1 MANFRPALI
10 VVDLQEDFCPPNGSL
25 AVANGRDIAPLVNKL
40 LASPFV
46 IRIATKDWHPQN
58 HISFATNHQGKVPFE
73 DSITIVNPHNE
84 AETYESRLWPV
95 HCVQGSPGAE
105 LIPEIRASQL
115 DIVLQKGIDP
125 RVEMYSP
132 FYDPFRS
139 PRICDSGLVKLLK
152 EKQVTDVYVVGL
164 AADYCVKNA
173 AVDAAKE
180 GFKTYLVEE
189 CTRAVDPS
197 AWPECK
203 KEIEISGAKVVSIDG
218 PELAS
223 TTYVGVVKESLLD
236 VTRSARTADWPSLVE
251 GSRSLQ
257 ASPETSWRWQS
268 FDSDSTIPKDADHLA
283 VITLVFPESS
293 EDAPQTAP
301 LPHIVPL
308 PQNLSISHL
317 PSTSNPLS
325 AYSQDS
331 ALAFAVKYSE
341 AAEFLAAAQ
350 EIPNDVPGQESRE
363 TELGKE
369 EQRMWIM
376 KVAKG
381 YTRGSVVRWIHNA
394 WTEFLDLI
402 KNAETLDIIIMVLGY
417 LSMHLTFVS
426 LFLSMRKM
434 GSNVWL
440 AISVLFS
447 STFAFLF
454 GLNVTTKLGVPISM
468 VLLSEGLPF
477 LVVTIGF
484 EKNIALTRAVLSH
497 ALEHRRPEEKT
508 GAGKS
513 AKFLTPS
520 DGIIH
525 YAVQRAIKD
534 NGYEIV
540 RDYVIEILILVAG
553 AASGVQGGLQQFC
566 FLAAWILF
574 FDCILLFTFYTA
586 ILCIKLEVNRI
597 RRHVELRRALED
609 DGVSR
614 RVAENVAKSND
625 WPRRDARGQADAPL
639 FGNDLRGNSV
649 PKFKFWM
656 VMGFVAINV
665 ANLCTIPF
673 RTSDISSV
681 SSWATG
687 LGGVVSSPPLDPF
700 KVASNGLDE
709 ILATAKNHSRP
720 TVVSVLTPI
729 KYELEF
735 PSIHYAEAPLSNS
748 VRRDSYPQLN
758 GYGVG
763 GRMVGSLLTSLE
775 DPILSKW
782 IVVALAMSV
791 ALNGYLFNVA
801 RWGIRD
807 PNLPD
812 HPIDPKELADAE
824 RFNDT
829 QSATLPLGEI
839 QQSESQPVP
848 DRPITPAYTDDE
860 SQPKA
865 TQATPLAV
873 QRTQND
879 LERMLAEKRAHELT
893 DEEVVAVSLK
903 GKIPGYALEKT
914 LKDCTRA
921 VKVRRS
927 IISRTR
933 ATADLTS
940 FLDQSKLPY
949 KNYNWEQVLGA
960 CCENVIGYMPIPVG
974 VAGPLVIDG
983 KSYFIPMATTEGVL
997 VASTSRGC
1005 KAINSGG
1012 GAVTV
1017 LTSDG
1022 MTRGPCVQF
1031 ETLERAGAAKLWI
1044 DSEAGQAVMKKA
1056 FDSTSRFAR
1065 LQTMKTALAG
1075 TNLFIRFKTT
1085 TGDAMGMNMI
1095 SKGVEHALNV
1105 MSTEGGFSDMSIV
1118 SLSGNYCID
1127 KKASAINWIDGRGK
1141 GIVAEAII
1149 PGDVVKAV
1157 LKSDVDSLV
1166 ELNVSKNF
1174 IGSAM
1179 AGAVGGFNAH
1189 AANIVAAV
1197 FIATGQDP
1205 AQVVE
1210 SSNCITIMKNLRGS
1224 LQISVSMP
1232 SIEVGTIGG
1241 GTILEPQSAMLDML
1255 GVKGPHPTNPGDNA
1269 ARLARIVGAAVLA
1282 GELSLCSALAA
1293 GHLVKAHMAHNRSAP
1308 PTRSTTPA
1316 PTSSGAMTPA
1326 GLTMTKSSAALD
1338 RAAASRR

>member
-1 MANFRPALI
+1 MIASTILPSRFRGEQPSDAPVLPSKTNKRVTPILQFFSKIACLHPIHTIVIVALI
-10 VVDLQEDFCPPNGSL
+10 
-25 AVANGRDIAPLVNKL
+25 
-40 LASPFV
+40 
-46 IRIATKDWHPQN
+46 
-58 HISFATNHQGKVPFE
+58 
-73 DSITIVNPHNE
+73 
-84 AETYESRLWPV
+84 
-95 HCVQGSPGAE
+95 
-105 LIPEIRASQL
+105 
-115 DIVLQKGIDP
+115 
-125 RVEMYSP
+125 
-132 FYDPFRS
+132 
-139 PRICDSGLVKLLK
+139 
-152 EKQVTDVYVVGL
+152 
-164 AADYCVKNA
+164 
-173 AVDAAKE
+173 
-180 GFKTYLVEE
+180 
-189 CTRAVDPS
+189 
-197 AWPECK
+197 
-203 KEIEISGAKVVSIDG
+203 
-218 PELAS
+218 AS

-236 VTRSARTADWPSLVE
+236 VTRIARNTDWSSLVE
-251 GSRSLQ
+251 GSRSLRTG
-257 ASPETSWRWQS
+257 PETSWKWQS
-268 FDSDSTIPKDADHLA
+268 YDADSAVPKDAEHLA
-283 VITLVFPESS
+283 LVTLVFPESS

-308 PQNLSISHL
+308 PQNLSIFHL
-317 PSTSNPLS
+317 PSTPNPLT

-350 EIPNDVPGQESRE
+350 EIPNDVPGQESRQ
-363 TELGKE
+363 TELGKSE
-369 EQRMWIM
+369 EKMWIM

-381 YTRGSVVRWIHNA
+381 YTRSSVIRWVHNA
-394 WTEFLDLI
+394 WIEFLDLI

-454 GLNVTTKLGVPISM
+454 GLNVTTKLGVPVSM

-497 ALEHRRPEEKT
+497 ALER
-508 GAGKS
+508 KS
-513 AKFLTPS
+513 DDDDKKESKSRKFLAS
-520 DGIIH
+520 EGVIQH
-525 YAVQRAIKD
+525 AVQRAIRDK
-534 NGYEIV
+534 GYEIV

-597 RRHVELRRALED
+597 RRHVEMRRALED

-625 WPRRDARGQADAPL
+625 WPRRDDKGLVDEPL
-639 FGNDLRGNSV
+639 FGKDLESSSV

-656 VMGFVAINV
+656 VVGFVAINV

-673 RTSDISSV
+673 RASDASSI
-681 SSWATG
+681 SSWAGG

-709 ILATAKNHSRP
+709 ILFDAKSHSRP
-720 TVVSVLTPI
+720 TIVTILTPI

-735 PSIHYAEAPLSNS
+735 PSIHYAQPPLGYL
-748 VRRDSYPQLN
+748 DGQHGKGGSYAQLH

-812 HPIDPKELADAE
+812 HPIDPKDLADAE
-824 RFNDT
+824 KFNDT

-839 QQSESQPVP
+839 LPKQQEPTVP

-860 SQPKA
+860 SSQPAPVAQPSK
-865 TQATPLAV
+865 TPTV
-873 QRTQND
+873 RRTPAE
-879 LERMLAEKRAHELT
+879 LEKMLVAKRIHEMS
-893 DEEVVAVSLK
+893 DEDVVALSLK
-903 GKIPGYALEKT
+903 GKIPGYSLEKN

-927 IISRTR
+927 IIARTK
-933 ATADLTS
+933 ATQDFTGL
-940 FLDQSKLPY
+940 LDRSKLPY
-949 KNYNWEQVLGA
+949 ENYNWEQVLGA

-983 KSYFIPMATTEGVL
+983 QSYFIPMATTEGVL

-1012 GAVTV
+1012 GAITV

-1044 DSEAGQAVMKKA
+1044 DSEVGQNVMKKA
-1056 FDSTSRFAR
+1056 FNSTSRFAR

-1075 TNLFIRFKTT
+1075 TNLYIRFKTT

-1105 MSTEGGFSDMSIV
+1105 MVTEGGFDDMVIV
-1118 SLSGNYCID
+1118 SVSGNYCID
-1127 KKASAINWIDGRGK
+1127 KKAAAINWIDGRGK

-1157 LKSDVDSLV
+1157 LKTDVDSLV
-1166 ELNVSKNF
+1166 ELNTAKNF

-1179 AGAVGGFNAH
+1179 AASIGGFNAH

-1197 FIATGQDP
+1197 FLATGQDP

-1210 SSNCITIMKNLRGS
+1210 SANCITIMKNLRGS

-1232 SIEVGTIGG
+1232 SIEVGTLGG
-1241 GTILEPQSAMLDML
+1241 GTILEPQAAMLDML
-1255 GVKGPHPTNPGDNA
+1255 GVRGSHPTNPGDNA
-1269 ARLARIVGAAVLA
+1269 RRLARIVGASVLA

-1293 GHLVKAHMAHNRSAP
+1293 GHLVRAHMAHNRSQP

-1316 PTSSGAMTPA
+1316 PMTPVGLAMTTAVEKAAKSPA
-1326 GLTMTKSSAALD
+1326 AID
-1338 RAAASRR
+1338 REAASKR